1 MSVGIFGAGTLIK
14 NLHAMKKAADKA
26 AEQEVKRA
34 SKTIETT
41 AKRLIVKGPKTGWR
55 YMREFDGKWMVISK
69 LGMMGTPQV
78 VAVYQSEGKENLGKF
93 HQASAPGEPPAND
106 TGDLQKSIMSKMD
119 SIVPSKPA
127 AVVWTDLKYGKYLEF
142 GTEKIE
148 PRPFMTPALEQ
159 NRDKFPRALGT
170 AVIKNIDGA
179 VKK

>member
-1 MSVGIFGAGTLIK
+1 MSVGIFGAQALIK
-14 NLHAMKKAADKA
+14 NLHAAKKAADKA
-26 AEQEVKRA
+26 AEREVNRA
-34 SKTIETT
+34 RLAVETK
-41 AKRLIVKGPKTGWR
+41 AKNLINKGAKTGWM

-78 VAVYQSEGKENLGKF
+78 VAVYRAEGKENLGKF
-93 HQASAPGEPPAND
+93 HQASAPGEAPAND

-148 PRPFMTPALEQ
+148 PRPFITPAVEFHRERFPKILGDAVVKSV
-159 NRDKFPRALGT
+159 DK
-170 AVIKNIDGA
+170 A